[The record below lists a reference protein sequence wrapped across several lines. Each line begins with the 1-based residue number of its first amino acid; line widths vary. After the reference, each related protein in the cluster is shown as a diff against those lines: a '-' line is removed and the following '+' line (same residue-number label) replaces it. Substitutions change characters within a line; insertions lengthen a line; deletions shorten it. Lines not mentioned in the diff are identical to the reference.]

1 LFTIDRL
8 NKLVVFY
15 GGAPLEP
22 SALQLKSRRR
32 DDNVCT
38 YQSLR
43 PAHDILDALDKQ
55 AGIKTEK
62 TLDGERRTV
71 GARVALHCLWADRE
85 IAVRLRRR
93 YT

>member
-15 GGAPLEP
+15 GGAPLAP

-43 PAHDILDALDKQ
+43 PAHDILDTLDRQ
-55 AGIKTEK
+55 AGIQTEG
-62 TLDGERRTV
+62 TTV
-71 GARVALHCLWADRE
+71 GARVALHCLYLSFKYG
-85 IAVRLRRR
+85 VN
-93 YT
+93 